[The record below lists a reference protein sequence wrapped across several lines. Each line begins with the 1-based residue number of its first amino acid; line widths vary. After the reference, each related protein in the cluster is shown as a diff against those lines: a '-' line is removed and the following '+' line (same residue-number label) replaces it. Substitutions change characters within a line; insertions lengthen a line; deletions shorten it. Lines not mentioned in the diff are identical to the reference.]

1 MAGWEAGM
9 GQPLCS
15 SGRCAHTTLLV
26 LPALKLYCRYNELE
40 QSNGFLEG
48 WQKSM
53 LNTARRAG
61 AG

>member
-1 MAGWEAGM
+1 MLE
-9 GQPLCS
+9 
-15 SGRCAHTTLLV
+15 

-61 AG
+61 AGRGETVQILHACIACMPF